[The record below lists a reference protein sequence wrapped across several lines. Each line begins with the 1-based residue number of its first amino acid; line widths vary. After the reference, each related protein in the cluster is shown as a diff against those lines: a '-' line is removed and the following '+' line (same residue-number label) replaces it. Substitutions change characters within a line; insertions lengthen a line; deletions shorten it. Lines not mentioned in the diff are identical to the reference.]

1 MAKSQSSTTALL
13 KEGKQVEFKT
23 ADKYT
28 PTPGLPHNK
37 MHSKNYKP
45 DVSVPKR

>member
-1 MAKSQSSTTALL
+1 MDSTKFL
-13 KEGKQVEFKT
+13 KEGKQVEYKT

-28 PTPGLPHNK
+28 PAPKGVPHNK
-37 MHSKNYKP
+37 VHSKNYKP